1 MANYGFCFP
10 GYLNHFPFME
20 DSLRM
25 SGETTLYPPNLYKGT
40 VWTAGGNNKV
50 LYIGMQEPVYS
61 YTMFDVQAIWG
72 LHYITAKIHLPE
84 KNEMEKNIDL
94 WTERYIRLLVP
105 KGKAN
110 FGSKILKLAT
120 RTMTIILNEVYT
132 RCKN

>member
-1 MANYGFCFP
+1 
-10 GYLNHFPFME
+10 
-20 DSLRM
+20 M
-25 SGETTLYPPNLYKGT
+25 SGETTLYSPNLYKGT

-72 LHYITAKIHLPE
+72 LHYITGKIHLPE

-110 FGSKILKLAT
+110 IGSKILKLAT